1 MEETIMAHNIY
12 VNIIL
17 STDEDEFPKDFG
29 MVSEI
34 KKELTLLTL
43 KYPRFK
49 IKRYNFDIIDGE
61 FDMMEENN
69 IEVDPN
75 AE

>member
-1 MEETIMAHNIY
+1 MAHNVY

-34 KKELTLLTL
+34 KKELTLLL
-43 KYPRFK
+43 QKYPRFK
-49 IKRYNFDIIDGE
+49 IRRYNFDIINDEYDMGE
-61 FDMMEENN
+61 EMEF
-69 IEVDPN
+69 DPN